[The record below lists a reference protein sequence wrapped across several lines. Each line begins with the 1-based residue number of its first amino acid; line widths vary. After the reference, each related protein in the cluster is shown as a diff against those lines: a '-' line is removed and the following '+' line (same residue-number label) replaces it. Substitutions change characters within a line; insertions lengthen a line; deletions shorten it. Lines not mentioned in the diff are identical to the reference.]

1 MKRIRQYTYV
11 ERELIRQRVERNYR
25 AVEKVK
31 KFLAVLALVV
41 CTEVFM
47 FALVLM
53 S

>member
-1 MKRIRQYTYV
+1 MKRIRRYTYV
-11 ERELIRQRVERNYR
+11 EWELIRRR
-25 AVEKVK
+25 AEQKRMVIEKITN
-31 KFLAVLALVV
+31 FFAALALTV